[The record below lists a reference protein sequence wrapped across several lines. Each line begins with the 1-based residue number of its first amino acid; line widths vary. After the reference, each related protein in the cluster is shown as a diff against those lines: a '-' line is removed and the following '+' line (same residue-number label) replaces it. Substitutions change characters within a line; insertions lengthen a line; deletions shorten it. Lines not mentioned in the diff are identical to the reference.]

1 MLNKNLKRRHSSSS
15 SQSSSS
21 SSSSIC
27 SSNSLTEEENNNHSS
42 NSSLNRNQQQQ
53 TVATSS
59 HLPRNVNLGG
69 SIHGVVMANAT
80 VISPNDLKASGQ
92 KVFQANPSPGHQNV
106 PQKKKKRKSPSQ
118 KQNPSSSSSGTSP
131 SSSNTNHSLPNNSN
145 HTHDLPAQS
154 QNNDT
159 FQNSALRSKITSEQI
174 AYCPSCAFIG
184 NKSHLPQSVL
194 SVSVE
199 TNFNSQ
205 TVSLNERYEPIY
217 HQFLVKLV
225 VTRPFN
231 RLSFHLNSFESKNSV
246 VFNVNREP
254 SPIEDGNIH
263 QLAISFSSIYLSE
276 AILTDPLISST
287 NLPFLTE
294 KSVKPFI
301 HFGNIDCRGNEIFIP
316 LQFLCENPEKYL
328 CQHYQIASSTANE
341 YQGKFIIGGTLHVQ
355 AIVHESTSQPS
366 HGSTSSSSTVL
377 GSSEVKFTFP
387 FSVNKTTISPN
398 LPTNLLQGD
407 LPLIYHDIRTN
418 GKGALLWYPIHVP
431 FLSPGL
437 KLLCLLAHNSS
448 SDKYRDLFGK
458 MSNDSEQRYLNVGS
472 LLLEFINGLM
482 SEQKKR
488 YSYVYEL
495 KNQQVFPMHEKKT
508 VKILTHS
515 NLHKYKIGDEG
526 YITNQNFYTSEHS
539 DILWQQNKCLIKILQ
554 YGVCK
559 KYINVSPYDSLSSTN
574 EGDNIEI
581 VYLIE
586 YPTKHGPKNVFIIES
601 EIQPVGAPPTE
612 ISEEEAKTKES
623 NEKLYNEA
631 LQEVYNINTQDLLNL
646 EKKYQLQQLNE
657 QPEYHQTNHFKGD
670 LHLHGNLLIKGHVK
684 IERQASQVERV
695 IMNIDTKHHDY
706 YMLYID
712 SIPSDV
718 PIKVM
723 LCFCSRLAHDH
734 SVRVQPIT
742 IIETPNHFIYPKP
755 EKTES
760 ISEVWFECR
769 STTNTKEKLETT
781 TPLPFLTP
789 SDVKNTEPTDVLI
802 PLSWQH
808 YFKSAATLEK

>member
-1 MLNKNLKRRHSSSS
+1 MLNKNLKRRHSASSS
-15 SQSSSS
+15 SLSSSS
-21 SSSSIC
+21 SVG
-27 SSNSLTEEENNNHSS
+27 SSNSLTDEENNY
-42 NSSLNRNQQQQ
+42 NSNRNQQPIASIQ
-53 TVATSS
+53 
-59 HLPRNVNLGG
+59 PNRNVNVGG
-69 SIHGVVMANAT
+69 SIHSVVMANAT

-92 KVFQANPSPGHQNV
+92 KVFQANPSPGHV
-106 PQKKKKRKSPSQ
+106 PQKKKRKSPSQ
-118 KQNPSSSSSGTSP
+118 KHTSSGISP
-131 SSSNTNHSLPNNSN
+131 ASSSNTNHSLPSN
-145 HTHDLPAQS
+145 HTHEQPQP
-154 QNNDT
+154 QNNNDNI
-159 FQNSALRSKITSEQI
+159 QNSALRSKITSEQI

-194 SVSVE
+194 SVGVE

-225 VTRPFN
+225 VSRPFN
-231 RLSFHLNSFESKNSV
+231 RLSFHLNSFEAKNSV

-263 QLAISFSSIYLSE
+263 HLAISFSSIYLS
-276 AILTDPLISST
+276 AAVLTDPLISST

-294 KSVKPFI
+294 KSVKPFV
-301 HFGNIDCRGNEIFIP
+301 HFGNVDCRGNEIFIP

-328 CQHYQIASSTANE
+328 YQHYQIMSSNANE
-341 YQGKFIIGGTLHVQ
+341 YQGKFIIGGTLDVQ
-355 AIVHESTSQPS
+355 AVVHYSSPQSP
-366 HGSTSSSSTVL
+366 HGSTNSSSTIL

-398 LPTNLLQGD
+398 LPSNLLQGD
-407 LPLIYHDIRTN
+407 LPLIYHDVRTN
-418 GKGALLWYPIHVP
+418 GKGTLLWYPIHVP

-437 KLLCLLAHNSS
+437 KLLCLLAHNSAV
-448 SDKYRDLFGK
+448 DKHRDLFGK
-458 MSNDSEQRYLNVGS
+458 ISNESEQRYLNVGS

-526 YITNQNFYTSEHS
+526 YITNHNFYTSEHS
-539 DILWQQNKCLIKILQ
+539 DILWQQNKCLVKILQ

-559 KYINVSPYDSLSSTN
+559 KYINGSPYDSLSSTN

-586 YPTKHGPKNVFIIES
+586 YPTKHGPKTVFIIES
-601 EIQPVGAPPTE
+601 EIQSIAATPSD

-657 QPEYHQTNHFKGD
+657 EPEYHQTNHFKGD

-684 IERQASQVERV
+684 IERQVSQVERV

-723 LCFCSRLAHDH
+723 LCFCSRLASDH
-734 SVRVQPIT
+734 SVKVQPIT

-755 EKTES
+755 EKKES

-769 STTNTKEKLETT
+769 STTNTKEKLEST
-781 TPLPFLTP
+781 TPLPFLFTP
-789 SDVKNTEPTDVLI
+789 NDVKNTSEPTTDVLI

-808 YFKSAATLEK
+808 YFKSSATLEK

>member
-1 MLNKNLKRRHSSSS
+1 MKTGLCAARFFITIIRDETFGENCLLKKFMLNKNLKRRHSSSS

-145 HTHDLPAQS
+145 HTHDLPSQS

-301 HFGNIDCRGNEIFIP
+301 HFGNIDCKYEEILWIFSNCFIIYFN
-316 LQFLCENPEKYL
+316 LQTTQVEEMKYL
-328 CQHYQIASSTANE
+328 FLFNFC
-341 YQGKFIIGGTLHVQ
+341 
-355 AIVHESTSQPS
+355 
-366 HGSTSSSSTVL
+366 
-377 GSSEVKFTFP
+377 VKIQRNTC
-387 FSVNKTTISPN
+387 VNITK
-398 LPTNLLQGD
+398 LRHQLLMN
-407 LPLIYHDIRTN
+407 IKEN
-418 GKGALLWYPIHVP
+418 
-431 FLSPGL
+431 
-437 KLLCLLAHNSS
+437 
-448 SDKYRDLFGK
+448 
-458 MSNDSEQRYLNVGS
+458 
-472 LLLEFINGLM
+472 LLLEEHCMFKLL
-482 SEQKKR
+482 ST
-488 YSYVYEL
+488 SL
-495 KNQQVFPMHEKKT
+495 HHSHPM
-508 VKILTHS
+508 
-515 NLHKYKIGDEG
+515 D
-526 YITNQNFYTSEHS
+526 
-539 DILWQQNKCLIKILQ
+539 
-554 YGVCK
+554 
-559 KYINVSPYDSLSSTN
+559 
-574 EGDNIEI
+574 
-581 VYLIE
+581 
-586 YPTKHGPKNVFIIES
+586 
-601 EIQPVGAPPTE
+601 
-612 ISEEEAKTKES
+612 
-623 NEKLYNEA
+623 
-631 LQEVYNINTQDLLNL
+631 
-646 EKKYQLQQLNE
+646 QLAA
-657 QPEYHQTNHFKGD
+657 
-670 LHLHGNLLIKGHVK
+670 HL
-684 IERQASQVERV
+684 R
-695 IMNIDTKHHDY
+695 
-706 YMLYID
+706 
-712 SIPSDV
+712 
-718 PIKVM
+718 
-723 LCFCSRLAHDH
+723 F
-734 SVRVQPIT
+734 
-742 IIETPNHFIYPKP
+742 
-755 EKTES
+755 
-760 ISEVWFECR
+760 
-769 STTNTKEKLETT
+769 
-781 TPLPFLTP
+781 
-789 SDVKNTEPTDVLI
+789 
-802 PLSWQH
+802 
-808 YFKSAATLEK
+808 